1 MILTGNVSIIFFVK
15 NIIIKIVRGLYL
27 KGEKHEIFNQK
38 T

>member
-15 NIIIKIVRGLYL
+15 NISTQMEFETQERK
-27 KGEKHEIFNQK
+27 KHEIFNKK